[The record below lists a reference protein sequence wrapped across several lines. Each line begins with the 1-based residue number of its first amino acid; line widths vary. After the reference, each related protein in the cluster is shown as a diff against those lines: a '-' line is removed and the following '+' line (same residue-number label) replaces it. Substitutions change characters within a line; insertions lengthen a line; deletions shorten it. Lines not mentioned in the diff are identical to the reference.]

1 MKYPAHT
8 ASSGTRDRRSGS
20 PPSVDPAHATF
31 RLRPSAGI
39 CTSQVKEPRLPP
51 PAGRLAHS
59 NESPAPPGERGDPC
73 LAPTPVGRPRPL
85 ASAPVLFSYAFVNL
99 KPGVGKTTSAVWL
112 AHALHESGIPPLL
125 VDSDPASSALRWS
138 ELAGGFPF
146 PVIAL
151 PVGDVHR
158 RVNDFL
164 GHRQAVVFDAPQL
177 EDHAHIAR
185 SIMRYASEWIV
196 PVTPAPIELDR
207 MAPIGGEM
215 GDMQSLRATPAR
227 AAVLLNR
234 TNRPDATRT
243 GPDADARE
251 ALTERGFDVLSTH
264 IPRLDLY
271 AQSFG
276 SPIEVKTSAYMDLAD
291 ELIKRQDKA

>member
-1 MKYPAHT
+1 M
-8 ASSGTRDRRSGS
+8 
-20 PPSVDPAHATF
+20 
-31 RLRPSAGI
+31 
-39 CTSQVKEPRLPP
+39 
-51 PAGRLAHS
+51 
-59 NESPAPPGERGDPC
+59 
-73 LAPTPVGRPRPL
+73 PL
-85 ASAPVLFSYAFVNL
+85 SYAFVNL

-112 AHALHESGIPPLL
+112 AHALHASGFSPLL

-146 PVIAL
+146 PVCAL
-151 PVGDVHR
+151 PVGDVHL

-164 GHRQAVVFDAPQL
+164 GGRQAVVFDAPQM
-177 EDHAHIAR
+177 EDHAHITR
-185 SIMRYASEWIV
+185 GIMRYAGEWIV

-207 MAPIGGEM
+207 MAPIDREM
-215 GDMQSLRATPAR
+215 DDMQSLRAEPAR

-251 ALTERGFDVLSTH
+251 ALVERGFDVLSTY

-276 SPIEVKTSAYMDLAD
+276 SSVEVKGTAYMDLAE
-291 ELIKRQDKA
+291 ELIKRQDTV

>member
-1 MKYPAHT
+1 M
-8 ASSGTRDRRSGS
+8 
-20 PPSVDPAHATF
+20 
-31 RLRPSAGI
+31 
-39 CTSQVKEPRLPP
+39 
-51 PAGRLAHS
+51 
-59 NESPAPPGERGDPC
+59 
-73 LAPTPVGRPRPL
+73 PVIVSFMPL
-85 ASAPVLFSYAFVNL
+85 SCAFVNL

-112 AHALHESGIPPLL
+112 AHALHELGLSPLL
-125 VDSDPASSALRWS
+125 VDGDPAASALRWS

-164 GHRQAVVFDAPQL
+164 GNRQAVVLDAPQM
-177 EDHAHIAR
+177 EDHPRITR
-185 SIMRYASEWIV
+185 SIMRYAGEWIV

-207 MAPIGGEM
+207 MAPILGEM
-215 GDMQSLRATPAR
+215 ADVQSLRAVPAR
-227 AAVLLNR
+227 TAVLLNR

-251 ALTERGFDVLSTH
+251 ALTERGFEVLNTQ
-264 IPRLDLY
+264 IARLDLY

-276 SPIEVKTSAYMDLAD
+276 NSVQAKGSAYMDFAE
-291 ELIKRQDKA
+291 ELIERQDEA

>member
-1 MKYPAHT
+1 M
-8 ASSGTRDRRSGS
+8 S
-20 PPSVDPAHATF
+20 
-31 RLRPSAGI
+31 
-39 CTSQVKEPRLPP
+39 C
-51 PAGRLAHS
+51 
-59 NESPAPPGERGDPC
+59 
-73 LAPTPVGRPRPL
+73 
-85 ASAPVLFSYAFVNL
+85 AFVNL

-112 AHALHESGIPPLL
+112 AYALHESGLSPLM
-125 VDSDPASSALRWS
+125 VDGDPAGSALRWS

-146 PVIAL
+146 PVVAL

-164 GHRQAVVFDAPQL
+164 GNRQAVVLDAPQL
-177 EDHAHIAR
+177 EDHARIAR
-185 SIMRYASEWIV
+185 SIMRYASQWIV

-207 MAPIGGEM
+207 MAPIDGEM
-215 GDMQSLRATPAR
+215 NDVQSLRAAPAR
-227 AAVLLNR
+227 TAVLLNR

-251 ALTERGFDVLSTH
+251 ALTERGFHVLATQ

-276 SPIEVKTSAYMDLAD
+276 CPVNAKGSAYMDLAD
-291 ELIKRQDKA
+291 ELIRHGKEA

>member
-1 MKYPAHT
+1 M
-8 ASSGTRDRRSGS
+8 
-20 PPSVDPAHATF
+20 
-31 RLRPSAGI
+31 
-39 CTSQVKEPRLPP
+39 
-51 PAGRLAHS
+51 
-59 NESPAPPGERGDPC
+59 
-73 LAPTPVGRPRPL
+73 PL
-85 ASAPVLFSYAFVNL
+85 SCVFVNL

-112 AHALHESGIPPLL
+112 AHALHESGYSPLL
-125 VDSDPASSALRWS
+125 VDGDPASSALRWS
-138 ELAGGFPF
+138 ELADGFPF

-164 GHRQAVVFDAPQL
+164 GNRQAVVLDAPQL
-177 EDHAHIAR
+177 EDHPRIAR

-207 MAPIGGEM
+207 MAPIRSEM
-215 GDMQSLRATPAR
+215 DDVQSLRAQPAR
-227 AAVLLNR
+227 TAVLLNR

-251 ALTERGFDVLSTH
+251 ALTERGFVVLDTQ
-264 IPRLDLY
+264 IARLELY

-276 SPIEVKTSAYMDLAD
+276 SPVRAKGSAYMDLAG
-291 ELIKRQDKA
+291 ELIKREEQA

>member
-1 MKYPAHT
+1 MT
-8 ASSGTRDRRSGS
+8 
-20 PPSVDPAHATF
+20 
-31 RLRPSAGI
+31 L
-39 CTSQVKEPRLPP
+39 
-51 PAGRLAHS
+51 
-59 NESPAPPGERGDPC
+59 
-73 LAPTPVGRPRPL
+73 
-85 ASAPVLFSYAFVNL
+85 SYAFVNL

-112 AHALHESGIPPLL
+112 AHALHELGIPPLL

-138 ELAGGFPF
+138 ELAGGFPL
-146 PVIAL
+146 PVVAL

-164 GHRQAVVFDAPQL
+164 GERQAVVFDAPQM
-177 EDHAHIAR
+177 EDHSHIAR

-215 GDMQSLRATPAR
+215 GDVQSLRAHPAH

-234 TNRPDATRT
+234 TNRADATRT

-276 SPIEVKTSAYMDLAD
+276 SPVVAKGSAYMDLAE
-291 ELIKRQDKA
+291 ELVKRQDTA

>member
-1 MKYPAHT
+1 MC
-8 ASSGTRDRRSGS
+8 RVRRFS
-20 PPSVDPAHATF
+20 
-31 RLRPSAGI
+31 LLAG
-39 CTSQVKEPRLPP
+39 EPRGHALVPTGT
-51 PAGRLAHS
+51 GRS
-59 NESPAPPGERGDPC
+59 
-73 LAPTPVGRPRPL
+73 RPL
-85 ASAPVLFSYAFVNL
+85 LSVLVPLSCAFVNL

-112 AHALHESGIPPLL
+112 AHALYESGMTPLL
-125 VDSDPASSALRWS
+125 IDGDPAASALRWS

-164 GHRQAVVFDAPQL
+164 GDRQAVVLDAPQL
-177 EDHAHIAR
+177 EDHPRITR
-185 SIMRYASEWIV
+185 SIMRYAGEWIV

-207 MAPIGGEM
+207 MAPIRGEM
-215 GDMQSLRATPAR
+215 TDVQSLRAEPAR
-227 AAVLLNR
+227 SAVLLNR

-251 ALTERGFDVLSTH
+251 ALTEQGFEVLHTQ
-264 IPRLDLY
+264 IARLDLY

-276 SPIEVKTSAYMDLAD
+276 NPVQAKGSAYMDFAE
-291 ELIKRQDKA
+291 ELIKREDAA

>member
-1 MKYPAHT
+1 
-8 ASSGTRDRRSGS
+8 
-20 PPSVDPAHATF
+20 
-31 RLRPSAGI
+31 
-39 CTSQVKEPRLPP
+39 
-51 PAGRLAHS
+51 
-59 NESPAPPGERGDPC
+59 
-73 LAPTPVGRPRPL
+73 
-85 ASAPVLFSYAFVNL
+85 
-99 KPGVGKTTSAVWL
+99 L
-112 AHALHESGIPPLL
+112 AHALHESGLSPLL

-138 ELAGGFPF
+138 ELTGGFPF
-146 PVIAL
+146 PVIAF

-164 GHRQAVVFDAPQL
+164 GNRQAVVFDAPQL

-196 PVTPAPIELDR
+196 PLTPAPIELDR
-207 MAPIGGEM
+207 MAPIGSEM
-215 GDMQSLRATPAR
+215 SDVQSLRAQPAR

-276 SPIEVKTSAYMDLAD
+276 SPVEVKGSAYMDLAD

>member
-1 MKYPAHT
+1 M
-8 ASSGTRDRRSGS
+8 
-20 PPSVDPAHATF
+20 
-31 RLRPSAGI
+31 
-39 CTSQVKEPRLPP
+39 
-51 PAGRLAHS
+51 
-59 NESPAPPGERGDPC
+59 
-73 LAPTPVGRPRPL
+73 PL
-85 ASAPVLFSYAFVNL
+85 SYAFVNL

-112 AHALHESGIPPLL
+112 AHALHASGLSPLL

-146 PVIAL
+146 PVLAL

-164 GHRQAVVFDAPQL
+164 DNRRAVVFDAPQM
-177 EDHAHIAR
+177 EDHAQIAR
-185 SIMRYASEWIV
+185 GVLRYASDWII

-207 MAPIGGEM
+207 MAPIDREM
-215 GDMQSLRATPAR
+215 DDMQSLRSRPAR

-271 AQSFG
+271 SQSFG
-276 SPIEVKTSAYMDLAD
+276 SPVEVKGTAYMDLAE
-291 ELIKRQDKA
+291 ELVNRQDAA

>member
-1 MKYPAHT
+1 MTHGRARAH
-8 ASSGTRDRRSGS
+8 RDRSIT
-20 PPSVDPAHATF
+20 AATVT
-31 RLRPSAGI
+31 RVPMS
-39 CTSQVKEPRLPP
+39 C
-51 PAGRLAHS
+51 
-59 NESPAPPGERGDPC
+59 
-73 LAPTPVGRPRPL
+73 
-85 ASAPVLFSYAFVNL
+85 AFVNL

-112 AHALHESGIPPLL
+112 AHALHESGLSPLL
-125 VDSDPASSALRWS
+125 VDGDPAGSALRWS
-138 ELAGGFPF
+138 ELADGFPF
-146 PVIAL
+146 PVVAL

-164 GHRQAVVFDAPQL
+164 ADRQAVVFDAPQL
-177 EDHAHIAR
+177 EDHARIAR
-185 SIMRYASEWIV
+185 SIMRYANQWIV

-215 GDMQSLRATPAR
+215 SDVQSLRAGPAR
-227 AAVLLNR
+227 TAVLLNR

-251 ALTERGFDVLSTH
+251 ALTERGFRVLATQ

-276 SPIEVKTSAYMDLAD
+276 SPVKVKDSAYMDLAN
-291 ELIKRQDKA
+291 ELIRHQEES

>member
-1 MKYPAHT
+1 MHGGY
-8 ASSGTRDRRSGS
+8 
-20 PPSVDPAHATF
+20 
-31 RLRPSAGI
+31 
-39 CTSQVKEPRLPP
+39 
-51 PAGRLAHS
+51 
-59 NESPAPPGERGDPC
+59 
-73 LAPTPVGRPRPL
+73 APTEVVGAGPL
-85 ASAPVLFSYAFVNL
+85 ASAPVPLSYAFVNL

-112 AHALHESGIPPLL
+112 AHALHASGLTPLL
-125 VDSDPASSALRWS
+125 VDCDPASSALRWS

-146 PVIAL
+146 PVFAL

-164 GHRQAVVFDAPQL
+164 DNRRAVVFDAPQL

-185 SIMRYASEWIV
+185 SIMRYASDWIV

-207 MAPIGGEM
+207 MAPIDREM
-215 GDMQSLRATPAR
+215 DDVQSLRARPAR

-276 SPIEVKTSAYMDLAD
+276 GPVEVKGTAYMDLAE
-291 ELIKRQDKA
+291 ELVNRQDTV

>member
-1 MKYPAHT
+1 
-8 ASSGTRDRRSGS
+8 
-20 PPSVDPAHATF
+20 
-31 RLRPSAGI
+31 
-39 CTSQVKEPRLPP
+39 
-51 PAGRLAHS
+51 
-59 NESPAPPGERGDPC
+59 
-73 LAPTPVGRPRPL
+73 
-85 ASAPVLFSYAFVNL
+85 
-99 KPGVGKTTSAVWL
+99 
-112 AHALHESGIPPLL
+112 

-146 PVIAL
+146 PVFSL

-164 GHRQAVVFDAPQL
+164 GDRQAVVFDAPQM

-185 SIMRYASEWIV
+185 GVMRYASEWIV
-196 PVTPAPIELDR
+196 PVTPSPIELDR

-215 GDMQSLRATPAR
+215 GDVQSLRARPAR
-227 AAVLLNR
+227 SAVLLNR

-271 AQSFG
+271 SQSFG
-276 SPIEVKTSAYMDLAD
+276 SPVDVKGSAYMDLAD
-291 ELIKRQDKA
+291 ELIKRQDTM

>member
-1 MKYPAHT
+1 M
-8 ASSGTRDRRSGS
+8 
-20 PPSVDPAHATF
+20 
-31 RLRPSAGI
+31 
-39 CTSQVKEPRLPP
+39 
-51 PAGRLAHS
+51 
-59 NESPAPPGERGDPC
+59 
-73 LAPTPVGRPRPL
+73 
-85 ASAPVLFSYAFVNL
+85 NL

-112 AHALHESGIPPLL
+112 AHALHESGLSPLL
-125 VDSDPASSALRWS
+125 VDGDPAASALRWS

-164 GHRQAVVFDAPQL
+164 GNRQAVVLDAPQL
-177 EDHAHIAR
+177 EDHPRIAR
-185 SIMRYASEWIV
+185 SIMRYAGEWIV

-207 MAPIGGEM
+207 MAPILGEM
-215 GDMQSLRATPAR
+215 ADVQSLRAEPAR
-227 AAVLLNR
+227 TAVLLNR

-251 ALTERGFDVLSTH
+251 ALTERGFEVLDTQ
-264 IPRLDLY
+264 IARLDLY

-276 SPIEVKTSAYMDLAD
+276 NPVQAKGSAYMDFAE
-291 ELIKRQDKA
+291 ELIKRQDEV